1 MGLPASLCDNIS
13 KKRNRPTSE
22 ASKLRQSKHPGKRR
36 GVGGK
41 RGMTT
46 VRRNI
51 GVKIPRDREKKK
63 GEGSLVEFSNLY
75 IVSASRNTVNQ
86 LMKP

>member
-13 KKRNRPTSE
+13 KKMNRPTSE
-22 ASKLRQSKHPGKRR
+22 ASKLRQSKHPGKTR

-51 GVKIPRDREKKK
+51 GVKIPRQKKK
-63 GEGSLVEFSNLY
+63 RNGRGLTCR
-75 IVSASRNTVNQ
+75 VSEPIHCISI
-86 LMKP
+86 P